1 MDRMIGQVIGVL
13 ASIVG
18 MLNPVYRK
26 KWQMLIN
33 NIATNALLGLNLVFL
48 GEIGSGIFL
57 FCVAV
62 VQAII
67 NLVHTLKEQE
77 VKLPE
82 KIIFF
87 ALYVGLGFYGLVTSP
102 QFVPG
107 INWYNLRELLP
118 IIGAVFSMCFIFA
131 RNEQAARRFLLCC
144 DGLWATYYIIIGSTS
159 LIGSLVSITLCLI
172 SMYRYRTG
180 RSTAEHA

>member
-1 MDRMIGQVIGVL
+1 MNRLIGQVIGVL

-18 MLNPVYRK
+18 MLNPVYKK
-26 KWQMLIN
+26 KWQMLAN
-33 NIATNALLGLNLVFL
+33 NIATNVLLGLNLLFL

-62 VQAII
+62 VQAVI
-67 NLVHTLKEQE
+67 NLIHTLKKQE

-87 ALYVGLGFYGLVTSP
+87 VLYVGLGFYGLVTAP
-102 QFVPG
+102 GFVAE
-107 INWYNLRELLP
+107 INWQNLRELLP

-131 RNEQAARRFLLCC
+131 RNEQSARRCLLCC
-144 DGLWATYYIIIGSTS
+144 DSVWATYYIMIGSTS
-159 LIGSLVSITLCLI
+159 LIGSLFSITLCLI
-172 SMYRYRTG
+172 SMYRYG
-180 RSTAEHA
+180 TASRKQ